1 MDETIYKRSKEGK
14 EINESRKE
22 KLQLTWKGKS
32 LDMNRTITIGRD
44 ASNDVVV
51 DDPLASRK
59 HAVIEKVGEVFYLR
73 DLKSTNST
81 YVNNNPLKPGES
93 KKLQP
98 GSVIIIGKCE
108 LQII

>member
-14 EINESRKE
+14 EIKKSRKE

-32 LDMNRTITIGRD
+32 LTMNKTITIGRD
-44 ASNDVVV
+44 RINDIVI

-59 HAVIEKVGEVFYLR
+59 HAIIEKIGENFFIK

-81 YVNNNPLKPGES
+81 YVNNNPLRPGES

-98 GSVIIIGKCE
+98 GSVITIGKCE
-108 LQII
+108 FQII

>member
-1 MDETIYKRSKEGK
+1 MDETIYKRSKEAK
-14 EINESRKE
+14 EIKGKRKE

-32 LDMNRTITIGRD
+32 LAMNKTITIGRD
-44 ASNDVVV
+44 LINDVVI

-59 HAVIEKVGEVFYLR
+59 HAIIEKVGETFYIR

-81 YVNNNPLKPGES
+81 YVNSNPLKPGES

-98 GSVIIIGKCE
+98 GSIITIGKCE
-108 LQII
+108 FQII